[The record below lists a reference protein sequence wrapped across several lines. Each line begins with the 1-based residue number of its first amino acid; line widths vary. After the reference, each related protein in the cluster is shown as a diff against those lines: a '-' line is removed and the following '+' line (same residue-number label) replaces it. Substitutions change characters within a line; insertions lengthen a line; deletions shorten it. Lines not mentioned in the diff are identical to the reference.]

1 MTAKGKILDEVPT
14 TRRPTK
20 YDWDTPANLARLNP
34 GKAVLAAE
42 NVRVGTISSVRGY
55 TRSPFHDQHGDI
67 EINMRNSRTED
78 GVRYGDVYFV
88 FRPKPTES
96 TPDSKEGNQ

>member
-1 MTAKGKILDEVPT
+1 MTAKGKIFDEVPT

-20 YDWDTPANLARLNP
+20 YDWDSPALLARLNP

-55 TRSPFHDQHGDI
+55 TRSPFHDDHGDI
-67 EINMRNSRTED
+67 EINMRNSRTEK
-78 GVRYGDVYFV
+78 GIRYGDVYFV
-88 FRPKPTES
+88 FVPKPSAS
-96 TPDSKEGNQ
+96 TTDAEKGNH